1 MKRIAILVTAQ
12 TNMASMDNPRRAFL
26 FVNELLG
33 KKGVSPLFDLKI
45 AGTKKNIL
53 LENGWYTLHPDM
65 TYQEMGDT
73 DLIIIP
79 AFDGDLKEVI
89 LHNKSVLPWLAG
101 QYREGTEIA
110 SLCVGAFLLA
120 ATGLLNGK
128 TCSTHWRAAETFKE
142 VFPDVCLQTEK
153 IITDQDGL
161 YTSGGAFSS
170 ANLILYLIEKYA
182 GRVMAIQCAKMF
194 QVDIDRKSQ
203 SPFMIFKGQKNH
215 KDKRIEE
222 AQQYIEEHYQEKI
235 TVNQLCK
242 EVALSR
248 RSFERRFKHATD
260 NTIMEYIQRVKIEAA
275 KKCLETTRM
284 TVSELMYEVGYTDTK
299 SFRNVFRKLTG
310 LSPIEYRQKF
320 QKSVV

>member
-26 FVNELLG
+26 FVNELLRKRG
-33 KKGVSPLFDLKI
+33 EPPLFDLTI
-45 AGTKKNIL
+45 AGIEKDIL
-53 LENGWYTLHPDM
+53 LENGWYTLHPDL
-65 TYQEMGDT
+65 TYQEVTDA

-89 LHNKSVLPWLAG
+89 LQNKRVLPWLIR
-101 QYREGTEIA
+101 QYKEGTENA

-128 TCSTHWRAAETFKE
+128 TCSTHWRATEAFRA

-153 IITDQDGL
+153 IITDEDGI
-161 YTSGGAFSS
+161 YTSGGAFSA
-170 ANLILYLIEKYA
+170 ANLILYLVEKYA
-182 GRVMAIQCAKMF
+182 GRVMAVQCAKMF
-194 QVDIDRKSQ
+194 QVDMDRKSQ
-203 SPFMIFKGQKNH
+203 SPFMIFQGQKNH
-215 KDKRIEE
+215 KDKRIQK
-222 AQQYIEEHYQEKI
+222 AQQYIEENYQEKI
-235 TVNQLCK
+235 TVNQLCR

-248 RSFERRFKHATD
+248 RSFERRFKTATD
-260 NTIMEYIQRVKIEAA
+260 NTIVEYIQRVKIEAV

-284 TVSELMYEVGYTDTK
+284 TVNELMYEVGYTDTK
-299 SFRNVFRKLTG
+299 SFRNVFRKVTG

-320 QKSVV
+320 NKNVG